1 MKKSLTAGLCA
12 LVILLVLG
20 AYFFARS
27 PEAPAYATAKAV
39 RHEIRVAVSTNGIIE
54 PSERSEIYAAIDG
67 FVTSIPHKVGSEIS
81 QGQILMQLNSEQLR
95 SALAEANAALLA
107 AKRQARVI
115 KTGPSKEELAAV
127 DASIAETA
135 LQLKQQNGDLLA
147 EEALYKKNATTRAAV
162 ENLRNQRDLTQLRAE
177 SLKQKREELLA
188 RYSAEDREWEQGRID
203 ELTKEVESLKRQL
216 SAESVFAL
224 KGGRIYSLPV
234 KQGSFVNKG
243 QLLAQIYRPGGVLL
257 RAYVDEPDLGRV
269 RKGQQVRIEWDG
281 LPNQHWTGT
290 VERQAEQVVAM
301 NNRSIG
307 EVLCSI
313 DSGPEGLIPNLT
325 VRVEIT
331 TNLKEDALVVPRS
344 AVFNRDGK
352 PAVMVLE
359 GMNAVP
365 KQVEVGLV
373 TPEEIEISDGI
384 HSGDPVVLNPA
395 GGAKK

>member
-1 MKKSLTAGLCA
+1 
-12 LVILLVLG
+12 
-20 AYFFARS
+20 
-27 PEAPAYATAKAV
+27 
-39 RHEIRVAVSTNGIIE
+39 
-54 PSERSEIYAAIDG
+54 
-67 FVTSIPHKVGSEIS
+67 
-81 QGQILMQLNSEQLR
+81 
-95 SALAEANAALLA
+95 
-107 AKRQARVI
+107 
-115 KTGPSKEELAAV
+115 
-127 DASIAETA
+127 
-135 LQLKQQNGDLLA
+135 
-147 EEALYKKNATTRAAV
+147 
-162 ENLRNQRDLTQLRAE
+162 
-177 SLKQKREELLA
+177 
-188 RYSAEDREWEQGRID
+188 
-203 ELTKEVESLKRQL
+203 
-216 SAESVFAL
+216 
-224 KGGRIYSLPV
+224 
-234 KQGSFVNKG
+234 
-243 QLLAQIYRPGGVLL
+243 
-257 RAYVDEPDLGRV
+257 V

-281 LPNQHWTGT
+281 LPNRHWTGT

-344 AVFNRDGK
+344 AVFNREGK